1 MTERNLGFLDQR
13 FALEWVQQNIQAFG
27 GDPAKVTIFGESAGS
42 LSIDAHLTSYSNDST
57 PPFRAAIMQSGQYVY
72 RSAPNVDSSIAWYN
86 ISTQLGCP
94 GSYSSNLTCIR
105 AANAST
111 IRDIISTNTLIS
123 GYIPDNIT
131 LFESPAQRRLSG
143 NVARIPVL
151 GGTNAQEGRL
161 FTVNQTNL
169 TTYLIN
175 TFEKRFPELIPIVRD
190 AYPLKDN
197 SNASQT
203 DTIAQIYNDLVFQ
216 CPQAL
221 WANATAA
228 IGIPTWRYYF
238 NASFYNT
245 QKYPNL
251 GAFHASEVP
260 LVFGTY
266 KRENTTTQEYAL
278 ARYLQSTWGRFAR
291 NPWAGP
297 GWNALGTGGEGRVL
311 AGAYDEEKG
320 GVLRMENG
328 SEVRGDWNLGVIGDV
343 GDVRG
348 SGVTVLPQRE
358 FDGKCELFR
367 PMYESTVGKDGM
379 PPV

>member
-1 MTERNLGFLDQR
+1 VTERNLGFLDQR
-13 FALEWVQQNIQAFG
+13 FALEWVQQNIEAFG
-27 GDPAKVTIFGESAGS
+27 GDPAKVTVFGESAGS
-42 LSIDAHLTSYSNDST
+42 LSVDAHLTSYSNDSS
-57 PPFRAAIMQSGQYVY
+57 PPFRAAILQSGQYVY

-94 GSYSSNLTCIR
+94 GSYTSNLTCIR
-105 AANAST
+105 AANASR
-111 IRDIISTNTLIS
+111 IQEIISTNTLIS

-131 LFESPAQRRLSG
+131 LFENPAQRRLSG

-175 TFEKRFPELIPIVRD
+175 TFEKKFPELIPLVRE
-190 AYPLKDN
+190 AYPLVDN
-197 SNASQT
+197 SNASQY
-203 DTIAQIYNDLVFQ
+203 DVIAQIYNDLVFQ

-221 WANATAA
+221 WANATAS

-266 KRENTTTQEYAL
+266 KKENTTTQQYAL
-278 ARYLQSTWGRFAR
+278 ARYLQSTWARFAK
-291 NPWAGP
+291 NPYAGP
-297 GWNALGTGGEGRVL
+297 GWNALGTGAEGRVL
-311 AGAYDEEKG
+311 EGAYGEVGG
-320 GVLRMENG
+320 GVLNMGNG
-328 SEVRGDWNLGVIGDV
+328 SVARGDWNLGVIGDV
-343 GDVRG
+343 GSARG
-348 SGVTVLPQRE
+348 SGVTVLSQRD
-358 FDGKCELFR
+358 FDKKCELFR
-367 PMYESTVGKDGM
+367 PMYESIVGKDGM
-379 PPV
+379 LPV